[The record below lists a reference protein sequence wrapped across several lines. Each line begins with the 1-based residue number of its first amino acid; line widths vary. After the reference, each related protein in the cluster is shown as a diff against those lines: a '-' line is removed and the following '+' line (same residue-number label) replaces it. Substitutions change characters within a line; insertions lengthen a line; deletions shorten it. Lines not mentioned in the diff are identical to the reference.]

1 MDYSRSAMSLT
12 PSATLQLSAKAKEL
26 KRSGRDIIS
35 LAAGQPDF
43 PTPIPIAEAG
53 IDAIREG
60 KTGYT
65 ASTGIP
71 ELKEAV
77 AAQYSRRRNVHWLPS
92 NVLVG
97 CGAKHNL
104 ANLVRAAINP
114 GDKVLLPRPF
124 WVSYPEMVKASG
136 GIPIF
141 PEECMNGSEIRK
153 AAGEGAVGVFLNYPS
168 NPTGFVPSVSFM
180 REIADAIAETD
191 MWVISDDIYED
202 LAYIDSGVPH
212 ILDFH
217 PFLQERTAV
226 VSGVSK
232 TYAMTGWRIGYSLAC
247 GEWTRL
253 AGILQAHSTSNPCSI
268 SQWAAL
274 AALKGKANSEK
285 EEMHKSFHERRDL
298 ICELLSGVD
307 GLEFKKPDGA
317 FYVFPRLLTDPQK
330 VDTNRF
336 CSELLSDEGV
346 AVIPGSAFGAEG
358 YIRISFAASADN
370 IQRGIHRLREF
381 LHRRLNT

>member
-1 MDYSRSAMSLT
+1 MEYSRTTLSLT
-12 PSATLQLSAKAKEL
+12 PSATLQLSAKAREL
-26 KRSGRDIIS
+26 HLAGRDIIS
-35 LAAGQPDF
+35 LSAGQPDF

-65 ASTGIP
+65 ESTGIP

-77 AAQYSRRRNVHWLPS
+77 AEQYSRRRNVHWLPS
-92 NVLVG
+92 NVFVG

-104 ANLVRAAINP
+104 ANLIRAAINP

-124 WVSYPEMVKASG
+124 WVSYPEMVKTSG
-136 GIPIF
+136 GMPIF
-141 PEECMNGSEIRK
+141 PEECINGSEIRK
-153 AAGEGAVGVFLNYPS
+153 AAGSGAVGVLLNYPS

-180 REIADAIAETD
+180 REIADAIADTD

-202 LAYIDSGVPH
+202 LAYLDDGVPH

-217 PFLQERTAV
+217 PELKERTAV

-232 TYAMTGWRIGYSLAC
+232 TYSMTGWRIGYSLAC
-247 GEWTRL
+247 SEWTRL
-253 AGILQAHSTSNPCSI
+253 AAILQAHSTSNPCSI

-274 AALKGKANSEK
+274 AAVEGKAYKER
-285 EEMHKSFHERRDL
+285 EEMHKSFHMRRDM
-298 ICELLSGVD
+298 ICELLFEDD
-307 GLEFKKPDGA
+307 GMEFKKPDGA
-317 FYVFPRLLTDPQK
+317 FYVFPRLLTDPAK
-330 VDTNRF
+330 ADTNRF
-336 CSELLSDEGV
+336 CSDLLEEEGV

-358 YIRISFAASADN
+358 YIRISFAASADD
-370 IQRGIHRLREF
+370 IRRGIHKLRKF

>member
-1 MDYSRSAMSLT
+1 MEYSRTAMSLT
-12 PSATLQLSAKAKEL
+12 PSATLQLSSKAREL
-26 KRSGRDIIS
+26 SRAGKDIIS
-35 LAAGQPDF
+35 LSAGQPDF

-53 IDAIREG
+53 IAAIRDG

-65 ASTGIP
+65 ASSGIP

-77 AAQYSRRRNVHWLPS
+77 AAQYSERRNVQWLPS

-104 ANLVRAAINP
+104 ANLVRAAINH

-136 GIPIF
+136 GTPIF
-141 PEECMNGSEIRK
+141 PDELISGSEIRK
-153 AAGEGAVGVFLNYPS
+153 AAGKGAVGVFLNYPS

-180 REIADAIAETD
+180 KEIADAIAETD

-202 LAYIDSGVPH
+202 LAYLDSGVPH

-217 PFLQERTAV
+217 PELKDRTAV

-232 TYAMTGWRIGYSLAC
+232 TYAMTGWRIGYSLASS
-247 GEWTRL
+247 EWTRL

-274 AALKGKANSEK
+274 AAVEGKADREK
-285 EEMHKSFHERRDL
+285 EEMHRSFHMRRDL
-298 ICELLSGVD
+298 ICELLAGVD

-317 FYVFPRLLTDPQK
+317 FYVFPRLLNDPQRL
-330 VDTNRF
+330 DTNRF
-336 CSELLSDEGV
+336 CSELLFDEGV

-358 YIRISFAASADN
+358 YIRISFAASDDD
-370 IQRGIHRLREF
+370 IRRGLHRLREF
-381 LHRRLNT
+381 LYRRLNT

>member
-1 MDYSRSAMSLT
+1 MNYSRTAMSLA
-12 PSATLQLSAKAKEL
+12 PSATLQLSAKAREL
-26 KRSGRDIIS
+26 SRAGRDIIS
-35 LAAGQPDF
+35 LSAGQPDF

-65 ASTGIP
+65 ASSGIP

-77 AAQYSRRRNVHWLPS
+77 AAQYSERRNVQWLPS

-104 ANLVRAAINP
+104 ANLVRAAINQ

-124 WVSYPEMVKASG
+124 WVSYPEMVRASG
-136 GIPIF
+136 GIPVF
-141 PEECMNGSEIRK
+141 PEECLNGSEIRK
-153 AAGEGAVGVFLNYPS
+153 AAGEGAVGLFLNYPS

-180 REIADAIAETD
+180 REIADAIAETG

-202 LAYIDSGVPH
+202 LVYLDSGVPH

-217 PFLQERTAV
+217 PELKDRTAV

-232 TYAMTGWRIGYSLAC
+232 TYAMTGFRIGYSLAC
-247 GEWTRL
+247 SEWTRL

-274 AALKGKANSEK
+274 AAVKGKAEREK
-285 EEMHKSFHERRDL
+285 EEMHRSFHMRRDL
-298 ICELLSGVD
+298 ICELLTEVD

-317 FYVFPRLLTDPQK
+317 FYVFPRLINDPQR
-330 VDTNRF
+330 VNTNRF
-336 CSELLSDEGV
+336 CSELLEKEGV

-358 YIRISFAASADN
+358 YIRISFAASADD
-370 IQRGIHRLREF
+370 IRRGLHRLKEF

>member
-1 MDYSRSAMSLT
+1 MEYSRTAMSLT

-26 KRSGRDIIS
+26 QSAGRDIIS
-35 LAAGQPDF
+35 LSAGQPDF

-60 KTGYT
+60 KTVYT

-77 AAQYSRRRNVHWLPS
+77 AAQYSIRRNMHWLPS

-104 ANLVRAAINP
+104 ASLIRVAIDP

-141 PEECMNGSEIRK
+141 PEECINGSEIRK
-153 AAGEGAVGVFLNYPS
+153 AAGKGAVGVLLNYPS
-168 NPTGFVPSVSFM
+168 NPTGFVPTVSFM
-180 REIADAIAETD
+180 SEIADAIAETD

-202 LAYIDSGVPH
+202 LAYLDSGVPH

-217 PFLQERTAV
+217 PELKERTAV

-247 GEWTRL
+247 SEWTRL

-274 AALKGKANSEK
+274 AAVEGKASRER
-285 EEMHKSFHERRDL
+285 EEMHRSFHMRRDL
-298 ICELLSGVD
+298 ICELLDRVD
-307 GLEFKKPDGA
+307 GMEFKKPDGA

-330 VDTNRF
+330 LDTNRF
-336 CSELLSDEGV
+336 CSDLLEEEGV

-358 YIRISFAASADN
+358 YIRISFAASEDD
-370 IQRGIHRLREF
+370 IRRGIHRLKEF